1 MTKPVVIVG
10 ASMAGLR
17 VAEAMRRFGYTGP
30 ITAIGDEPHAPYN
43 RPPLSK
49 EVLAG
54 DEVSHATVAFPQRAA
69 TADVGWVLGSP
80 VIGSNL
86 EQQTVT
92 TADGSVYEY
101 STLIAA
107 TGLRPKRQHYP
118 NNLQAGRHVIRSLDD
133 AIALRAALG
142 PGARVVVLGAG
153 FIGCETAATARKL
166 GAEVT
171 IVAPGSLPI
180 GRILGPELAGEIM
193 RRQQAQGVE
202 FRMKRTVTDLIG
214 EARVE
219 GVLLDDG
226 SMLPCDVFIEAI
238 GSHCN
243 TEWLEDNDI
252 DVTDGVL
259 TDTNLRAV
267 RKSGGTWENVY
278 AIGDVAKF
286 PNPLFDDLARRVEH
300 WNIPTESGK
309 HVGQLVAFQHSDA
322 EDTPAKLA
330 ELLAVGFRPVPSF
343 WSDQFDVH
351 LLAFGL
357 LALADEQKLVQGEL
371 NGDCVF
377 EYYRAGKLV
386 GAAGIGMRSVV
397 QGYRNAFMSQE

>member
-1 MTKPVVIVG
+1 
-10 ASMAGLR
+10 MAGLR
-17 VAEAMRRFGYTGP
+17 VAEALRRFGYAGP

-69 TADVGWVLGSP
+69 TADVGWVLGSA
-80 VIGSNL
+80 VVSADL
-86 EQQTVT
+86 EHQTVT
-92 TADGSVYEY
+92 TADGSVFEY
-101 STLIAA
+101 GTLIAA
-107 TGLRPKRQHYP
+107 TGLRPKRQTYP

-133 AIALRAALG
+133 AITLRAALV
-142 PGARVVVLGAG
+142 PSARVVVLGAG

-180 GRILGPELAGEIM
+180 GRILGADLAGEIM
-193 RRQQAQGVE
+193 RRQQAEGVE
-202 FRMKRTVTDLIG
+202 FRMKRTVTDLVG
-214 EARVE
+214 ESHVE

-226 SMLPCDVFIEAI
+226 SLLPCDVFIEAI

-243 TEWLEDNDI
+243 TEWLEGNDI

-259 TDTNLRAV
+259 TDSNLRAV
-267 RKSGGTWENVY
+267 RASGGGWDNVF

-286 PNPLFDDLARRVEH
+286 PNPLFDGLARRVEH

-309 HVGQLVAFQHSDA
+309 HVGQLVALRLSEA
-322 EDTPAKLA
+322 EDAGAKVA
-330 ELLAVGFRPVPSF
+330 EFEAVGFRPVPSF

-357 LALADEQKLVQGEL
+357 LAIADENRLVQGDL
-371 NGDCVF
+371 AGDCVF
-377 EYYRAGKLV
+377 EYYRGGKLV